1 MSSHT
6 PAPWFID
13 PNVKKEDHYINISSQ
28 EHIGLA
34 TAVWRMD
41 GDERT
46 PECEANARLIAAAPE
61 LLNLAELVINLDSPE
76 DMAALYNMAKKLIA
90 KVRGEE

>member
-6 PAPWFID
+6 PGPWFID
-13 PNVKKEDHYINISSQ
+13 PNVKKNANYIDISSQ

-61 LLNLAELVINLDSPE
+61 LLNLAELVADLDTPE
-76 DMAALYNMAKKLIA
+76 DMAALYDMAMKLIA
-90 KVRGEE
+90 KARGEE